1 MKKTHQR
8 ITRGLA
14 AGLLVAAL
22 AATPMT
28 VFADSVDPNTGIAPA
43 GNSVTIEKVI
53 AIYNDGYNKSWNPNV
68 TYTFEVSAA
77 AVDGITVTDSNGTVV
92 TVKSGVP
99 SAIANVDDVTGKATV
114 TCAFTSAERTEST
127 DNAAYLAEGIGG
139 SFVVGFDVTQFTAP
153 GIYRFKVEDVTAP
166 ETLLAAGIVRPAG
179 YEATKYLDVYV
190 KQSTTPGSD
199 DLVIDG
205 YVLIDTNTSL
215 VPNDD
220 HKDPGFRPVVST
232 TTIEKPGE
240 TIPGY
245 PGATESNYGVTGID
259 GDNTFDYY
267 KTVNLTVSKD
277 ITGNMADT
285 SHAFPFVI
293 GLTNQAGAAVPANV
307 YVGSAATALTGNT
320 NTSFNANLAKDG
332 TYLVYGINPLA
343 TVNVKETNDTNDTYK
358 ASITVNGSADGAQI
372 ALAHNDEK
380 AMTALAVSDYDS
392 SAAAV
397 PATITT
403 ANGDNASATA
413 AFENNLNA
421 GTPTGIALMVAPFV
435 AIAGIIASLFAVN
448 KIKTKKQTDAE

>member
-28 VFADSVDPNTGIAPA
+28 VFADSVNPNTGIAPA
-43 GNSVTIEKVI
+43 GASVTIDKVI
-53 AIYNDGYNKSWNPNV
+53 AIYNDGYNKSWNPEV

-77 AVDGITVTDSNGTVV
+77 TVDGITVTDSNGTVV

-99 SAIANVDDVTGKATV
+99 SAIANVDNATGKATV
-114 TCAFTSAERTEST
+114 TCAFTSAERTESA
-127 DNAAYLAEGIGG
+127 DNATYLAEGIGG

-153 GIYRFKVEDVTAP
+153 GIYRFKIEDVTLPA
-166 ETLLAAGIVRPAG
+166 TLLAAGIVRPAG

-190 KQSTTPGSD
+190 KTDNTDPTQ
-199 DLVIDG
+199 LVIAG

-215 VPNDD
+215 EPDNS
-220 HKDPGFRPVVST
+220 HKDPGFRPVVT
-232 TTIEKPGE
+232 ETEIPVPGTTIQQPG
-240 TIPGY
+240 TS
-245 PGATESNYGVTGID
+245 ESSYGVTGIN

-307 YVGSAATALTGNT
+307 YVGSAATTLTGNT

-358 ASITVNGSADGAQI
+358 ASITVNGAADGAQT

-403 ANGDNASATA
+403 ANGENASATA

>member
-22 AATPMT
+22 AATPIS
-28 VFADSVDPNTGIAPA
+28 AASIGDNGIAA
-43 GNSVTIEKVI
+43 GGASVTIDKVI

-77 AVDGITVTDSNGTVV
+77 TVDGITVTDSNGTVV
-92 TVKSGVP
+92 TVKSGVTG
-99 SAIANVDDVTGKATV
+99 AIANVDDQTGKATV
-114 TCAFTSAERTEST
+114 TCSFASAERTDTTST
-127 DNAAYLAEGIGG
+127 LAEGIK
-139 SFVVGFDVTQFTAP
+139 STFDIGFDVTAFATTGP
-153 GIYRFKVEDVTAP
+153 GIYRFKIDDVTPNAV
-166 ETLLAAGIVRPAG
+166 LLAAGIVRPAG

-190 KQSTTPGSD
+190 KTDTTDPTQ
-199 DLVIDG
+199 LVIDG

-215 VPNDD
+215 EPDD
-220 HKDPGFRPVVST
+220 SHKDPGFRPVVT
-232 TTIEKPGE
+232 ETQIPVPGTTIDQ
-240 TIPGY
+240 
-245 PGATESNYGVTGID
+245 PGASESSYGVTGIN

-293 GLTNQAGAAVPANV
+293 GLTNQTGAAVPANV
-307 YVGSAATALTGNT
+307 YVGSAASALTPAT
-320 NTSFNANLAKDG
+320 NASFNANLAKDG

-358 ASITVNGSADGAQI
+358 ASITVNGTADGAQT

-392 SAAAV
+392 AAAAV